1 MSETEIKKREFTID
15 CTQPAS
21 DNLLTPGDLQSHLFE
36 KIKTYTGK
44 KEKLLDV
51 KAQNNDVLV
60 SVKEDVI
67 NKKGLKALI
76 KRFLRVKRL
85 SAFIKVFANEKDGF
99 VFKYINVEEEN

>member
-1 MSETEIKKREFTID
+1 MSETEVKRREFSID

-21 DNLLTPGDLQSHLFE
+21 DNLLTPSDLQSHLFE

-44 KEKLLDV
+44 KERLLEV
-51 KAQNNDVLV
+51 KSQNNDVFV
-60 SVKEDVI
+60 NVKEDVI

-76 KRFLRVKRL
+76 KKFLRVKRL

-99 VFKYINVEEEN
+99 VFKYINVAEEN